1 MLSFLNI
8 SSKDQLCYVKT
19 NMDISIDKA
28 RLKQNYQCTLFL
40 HMTSKK
46 LLLTVF
52 SGYGHIK

>member
-1 MLSFLNI
+1 
-8 SSKDQLCYVKT
+8 
-19 NMDISIDKA
+19 MDISIDKA

-52 SGYGHIK
+52 SGYGHIKWSFNNGAKHPLTSFRPLSF